1 MMDSRSLRNLSGVHT
16 DLALVIQKAFESIAS
31 DSHITFK
38 VTEGV
43 RTMQRQ
49 KELYAAKKTKT
60 LKTRH
65 ITENNECEQ
74 SCAVDVVAIVDGQVS
89 WDFIHY
95 LTLSKYIKAAAEV
108 LHVPI
113 VWGGDWK
120 SFKDGPHFQLSEVA
134 YPMKK

>member
-1 MMDSRSLRNLSGVHT
+1 MDSRSLRNLSGVHA
-16 DLALVIQKAFESIAS
+16 DLILVIQKAFDNITPGSN
-31 DSHITFK
+31 ITFV

-43 RTMQRQ
+43 RTMERQ

-65 ITENNECEQ
+65 VPDNNACGM
-74 SCAVDVVAIVDGQVS
+74 SCAVDIVAIVDGKVS
-89 WDFIHY
+89 WDFKYYEAIAA
-95 LTLSKYIKAAAEV
+95 YIKKTASEY
-108 LHVPI
+108 HIPI